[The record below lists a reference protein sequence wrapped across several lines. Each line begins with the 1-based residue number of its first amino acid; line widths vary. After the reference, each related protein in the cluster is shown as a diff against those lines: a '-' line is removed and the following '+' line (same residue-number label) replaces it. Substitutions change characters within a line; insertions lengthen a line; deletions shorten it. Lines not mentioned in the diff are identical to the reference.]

1 VHTPLCLQVS
11 GCPEVE
17 DDKESGALVK
27 KLLMKVLGFCSET
40 VIRAWHLDEP
50 DGRRPGADGL
60 GLHVRPAAGTVRS
73 VWPSGLVLDQ
83 PGGECR

>member
-50 DGRRPGADGL
+50 DGRRPVL
-60 GLHVRPAAGTVRS
+60 TVWVRVKT
-73 VWPSGLVLDQ
+73 
-83 PGGECR
+83 GGEAVLIVNAPSAPKVR